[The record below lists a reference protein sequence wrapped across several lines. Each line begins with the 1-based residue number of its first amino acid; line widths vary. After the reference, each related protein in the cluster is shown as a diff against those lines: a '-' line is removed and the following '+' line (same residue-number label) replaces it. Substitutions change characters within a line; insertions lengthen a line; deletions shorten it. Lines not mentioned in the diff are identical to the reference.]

1 MPDEAQTPGQQVE
14 TPGQQVSS
22 NPGSA
27 PVDWEARYKGSVA
40 TIERLTLENRSLKS
54 ELDTKTSDLEQL
66 RIQLGQKDTE
76 HQVAVVERDR
86 QLQTITQAKAQ
97 AESELTELRAL
108 KLKVDVATELGRPE
122 LLKIAQ
128 RIPNVTDHEALKAI
142 MTDFVGFA
150 DSMVH
155 EREKQL
161 LNGIT
166 PSVSSV
172 GQAPSAPSSRDAWL
186 SKINSLPLGSPERAK
201 AFDDYGDW
209 LEKTHA
215 Q

>member
-1 MPDEAQTPGQQVE
+1 MPDDVQAPGQQVD
-14 TPGQQVSS
+14 TPAQQVDT

-40 TIERLTLENRSLKS
+40 TIEKLTLENRGLKTELEAKSS
-54 ELDTKTSDLEQL
+54 ELEQL

-76 HQVAVVERDR
+76 HQVAVVERDK
-86 QLQTITQAKAQ
+86 QIQTITQAKAE
-97 AESELTELRAL
+97 ADSELAELRAL
-108 KLKVDVATELGRPE
+108 KMKVDVATELEHPE
-122 LLKIAQ
+122 LLKIAA
-128 RIPNVTDHEALKAI
+128 RIPNMNDAEALKGVMA
-142 MTDFVGFA
+142 DFLGFA
-150 DSMVH
+150 DDMVK

-161 LNGIT
+161 LNGVT
-166 PSVSSV
+166 PGVAAV
-172 GQAPSAPSSRDAWL
+172 NQAPSAPSSKEAWVN
-186 SKINSLPLGSPERAK
+186 KINSLPLGSPERAK